1 MQSITHLMSCE
12 GIYNFPHG
20 TVEIGKNESFVAI
33 NTTENSYFLQGD
45 EATRFIEDKKMHGKM
60 FLEIGYFRRYLKD
73 LLKIIKGRE

>member
-12 GIYNFPHG
+12 GIYIFSHG

-45 EATRFIEDKKMHGKM
+45 EATRFIEDVKNAWENV
-60 FLEIGYFRRYLKD
+60 FRNWLFPQVLERFIEDY
-73 LLKIIKGRE
+73 

>member
-12 GIYNFPHG
+12 GIYNFSHG

-45 EATRFIEDKKMHGKM
+45 EATRFIEDAKNAWENV
-60 FLEIGYFRRYLKD
+60 FRNWLFPQVLERFIEDY
-73 LLKIIKGRE
+73 